1 MALPPG
7 GGEEGAAGRSRR
19 ATPNTALIVGSV
31 TVLLLVAVVPLSVAA
46 HQSGGGLSLY
56 AIMVPFAV
64 VGLIIARR
72 QPHNPI
78 GWIMVA
84 IAAIYTLGTD
94 AGIYAFLAFRMGHP
108 GLPLARLAVALT
120 QCWIVLPTLLP
131 LPILLFPDG
140 RLPSGRRWRGTVWVY
155 LAVCVSLFIGTA
167 ARDVAAFTEVHIQ
180 VDDSGELLTFSQSP
194 GGLSAVVGAVCFLV
208 LVIISLSWVIRQI
221 VAYRRSTGE
230 RRQQLKWLVSGGAIA
245 IIGFTLALVFGNAS
259 NPILRLLGIGF
270 LGVIA
275 VPVSI
280 GVGVLKYRLYE
291 IDRLISRT
299 ASYAIVTGVL
309 LGTYATI
316 VALASSVVPRS
327 SSAAVAAATL
337 AAAMIAR
344 PLLRRVQDIVDR
356 RFNRAR
362 YDALRT
368 VEAFRSRLQNQV
380 DVQRVREDLEGIVND
395 TLQPQTVMVW
405 IPQPE

>member
-1 MALPPG
+1 MT
-7 GGEEGAAGRSRR
+7 
-19 ATPNTALIVGSV
+19 ATPLRM
-31 TVLLLVAVVPLSVAA
+31 TV
-46 HQSGGGLSLY
+46 
-56 AIMVPFAV
+56 
-64 VGLIIARR
+64 
-72 QPHNPI
+72 
-78 GWIMVA
+78 
-84 IAAIYTLGTD
+84 
-94 AGIYAFLAFRMGHP
+94 
-108 GLPLARLAVALT
+108 
-120 QCWIVLPTLLP
+120 
-131 LPILLFPDG
+131 
-140 RLPSGRRWRGTVWVY
+140 
-155 LAVCVSLFIGTA
+155 
-167 ARDVAAFTEVHIQ
+167 
-180 VDDSGELLTFSQSP
+180 
-194 GGLSAVVGAVCFLV
+194 
-208 LVIISLSWVIRQI
+208 
-221 VAYRRSTGE
+221 
-230 RRQQLKWLVSGGAIA
+230 
-245 IIGFTLALVFGNAS
+245 
-259 NPILRLLGIGF
+259 
-270 LGVIA
+270 A